1 MTSIPE
7 FRKKIE
13 EIDLKLS
20 KLLKKRFNYAKEIGN
35 IKAEKALPVKQKDRE
50 EHLLKKVSEICGD
63 DINCKHYLVSIF
75 KKIYRESR
83 RTQQNIKK
91 DK

>member
-20 KLLKKRFNYAKEIGN
+20 KLLKNRFEYAKEIGN
-35 IKAEKALPVKQKDRE
+35 LKVKKSLPVKQKDRE
-50 EHLLKKVSEICGD
+50 EHLLKQVSKICGD
-63 DINCKHYLVSIF
+63 DMDCKHYLDSIF

-83 RTQQNIKK
+83 RAQQNIKK
-91 DK
+91 I